1 MVIAIIIAVVVAA
14 FDQLSKYLIV
24 ASDIATKGDVTV
36 IPGIL
41 TFVYSENDGMAL
53 GIGSGFR
60 WVYVSVTLVVCGIM
74 FYLMTRN
81 DFKNKLYFVSAGLIV
96 GGGIGNMID
105 RIINGY
111 VVDFLSLSLFQLPSI
126 DTTSG
131 LSVSFYSPICNIA
144 DYCITAGTICLIVF
158 VIFYLGK
165 SKKKTAMTDNKAEA
179 DEI

>member
-1 MVIAIIIAVVVAA
+1 MVIAIIIAVLVAA

-24 ASDIATKGDVTV
+24 ASDIATNGDLTV

-60 WVYVSVTLVVCGIM
+60 WVYVAVTVIVCGIM
-74 FYLMTRN
+74 FYLMTKN
-81 DFKNKLYFVSAGLIV
+81 DFRNKLYYVSAGMIV

-105 RIINGY
+105 RIFNGY

-126 DTTSG
+126 NTSPF
-131 LSVSFYSPICNIA
+131 SVSFYSPICNIA
-144 DYCITAGTICLIVF
+144 DYFITAGTVCLIVF

-165 SKKKTAMTDNKAEA
+165 SKKKTVAPAENIQN
-179 DEI
+179 DEN

>member
-1 MVIAIIIAVVVAA
+1 MVIAKIIAVLVAA

-24 ASDIATKGDVTV
+24 ASDIATKGDLTV

-60 WVYVSVTLVVCGIM
+60 WVYVAVTVIVCGIM
-74 FYLMTRN
+74 FYLMTKN
-81 DFKNKLYFVSAGLIV
+81 DFRNKLYYVSAGMIV

-105 RIINGY
+105 RIFNGY

-126 DTTSG
+126 STSPF
-131 LSVSFYSPICNIA
+131 SVSFYSPICNIA
-144 DYCITAGTICLIVF
+144 DYFITAGTVCLIVF

-165 SKKKTAMTDNKAEA
+165 SKKKTVAPAENIQN
-179 DEI
+179 DEN

>member
-1 MVIAIIIAVVVAA
+1 MVIAIIIAVLVAA
-14 FDQLSKYLIV
+14 VDQLSKYLIV

-60 WVYVSVTLVVCGIM
+60 WVYVAVTVLVCGIM
-74 FYLMTRN
+74 FYLMTKN
-81 DFKNKLYFVSAGLIV
+81 DFKNKLYYVSAGMII

-105 RIINGY
+105 RIFNGY

-126 DTTSG
+126 STSPV
-131 LSVSFYSPICNIA
+131 SVSFYSPICNIA
-144 DYCITAGTICLIVF
+144 DYFITAGTVCLIVF

-165 SKKKTAMTDNKAEA
+165 NKKKTNAS
-179 DEI
+179 DENIKDDEN

>member
-1 MVIAIIIAVVVAA
+1 MVIAIIIAVLVAA

-24 ASDIATKGDVTV
+24 ASDIATKGDLTV

-60 WVYVSVTLVVCGIM
+60 WVYVAVTVIVCGIM
-74 FYLMTRN
+74 FYLMTKN
-81 DFKNKLYFVSAGLIV
+81 DFRNKLYYVSAGMIV

-105 RIINGY
+105 RIFNGY

-126 DTTSG
+126 STSPF
-131 LSVSFYSPICNIA
+131 SVSFYSPICNIA
-144 DYCITAGTICLIVF
+144 DYFITAGTVCLIVF

-165 SKKKTAMTDNKAEA
+165 SKKKTVAPAENIQN
-179 DEI
+179 DEN

>member
-1 MVIAIIIAVVVAA
+1 MVIAIIIAVLVAA

-24 ASDIATKGDVTV
+24 ASDIATKGDLTV

-60 WVYVSVTLVVCGIM
+60 WVYVAVTLIVCGIM
-74 FYLMTRN
+74 FYLMTKN
-81 DFKNKLYFVSAGLIV
+81 DFRNKLYYVSAGMIV

-105 RIINGY
+105 RIFNGY

-126 DTTSG
+126 STSPF
-131 LSVSFYSPICNIA
+131 SVSFYSPICNIA
-144 DYCITAGTICLIVF
+144 DYFITAGTVCLIVF

-165 SKKKTAMTDNKAEA
+165 SKKKTVAPAENIQN
-179 DEI
+179 DEN

>member
-1 MVIAIIIAVVVAA
+1 MVIAIIIAVLVAA

-60 WVYVSVTLVVCGIM
+60 WIYVAVTVIVCGIM
-74 FYLMTRN
+74 FYLMTKN
-81 DFKNKLYFVSAGLIV
+81 DFRNKLYYVSAGMIV

-105 RIINGY
+105 RIFDGY

-126 DTTSG
+126 STSPF
-131 LSVSFYSPICNIA
+131 SVSFYSPICNIA
-144 DYCITAGTICLIVF
+144 DYFITAGTVCLIVF

-165 SKKKTAMTDNKAEA
+165 SKKKTVAPAENIQN
-179 DEI
+179 DEN

>member
-1 MVIAIIIAVVVAA
+1 MVIAIIIAVLVAA

-24 ASDIATKGDVTV
+24 ASDIATKGDLTV

-60 WVYVSVTLVVCGIM
+60 WVYVAVTVIVCGIM
-74 FYLMTRN
+74 FYLMTKN
-81 DFKNKLYFVSAGLIV
+81 DFRNKLYYVSAGMIV

-105 RIINGY
+105 RIFNGY

-126 DTTSG
+126 STSPF
-131 LSVSFYSPICNIA
+131 SVSFYSPICNIA
-144 DYCITAGTICLIVF
+144 DYFITAGTVCLIVF

-165 SKKKTAMTDNKAEA
+165 SKKKTIAPAENIQN
-179 DEI
+179 DEN

>member
-1 MVIAIIIAVVVAA
+1 MVIAIIIAVLVAA

-60 WVYVSVTLVVCGIM
+60 WVYVAVTLIVCGIM
-74 FYLMTRN
+74 FYLMTKK
-81 DFKNKLYFVSAGLIV
+81 DFRNKLYYVSAGMIV

-105 RIINGY
+105 RIFNGY

-126 DTTSG
+126 STSPF
-131 LSVSFYSPICNIA
+131 SVSFYSPICNIA
-144 DYCITAGTICLIVF
+144 DYFITAGTVCLIVF

-165 SKKKTAMTDNKAEA
+165 SKKKTVTPAENIQN
-179 DEI
+179 DEN

>member
-1 MVIAIIIAVVVAA
+1 MVIAIIIAVLVAA

-24 ASDIATKGDVTV
+24 ASDIATKGDLTV

-60 WVYVSVTLVVCGIM
+60 WVYVAVTLIVCGIM
-74 FYLMTRN
+74 FYLMTKN
-81 DFKNKLYFVSAGLIV
+81 DFRNKLYYVSAGMIV

-105 RIINGY
+105 RIFNGY

-126 DTTSG
+126 STSPF
-131 LSVSFYSPICNIA
+131 SVSFYSPICNIA
-144 DYCITAGTICLIVF
+144 DYFITAGTVCLIVF

-165 SKKKTAMTDNKAEA
+165 SKKKTVAPAENILN
-179 DEI
+179 DEN